1 MGPAR
6 TLAQTSEALF
16 SIPERDHQ
24 KHTTLFPK
32 GAVLP
37 KGLLGVSFS
46 YYVDGNTNGDLLVLI
61 SSLINIDIS

>member
-1 MGPAR
+1 MGPGR

-46 YYVDGNTNGDLLVLI
+46 YYVDGNTNGEL
-61 SSLINIDIS
+61 